1 MFCAMDKNGDG
12 FVDLEEIK
20 AWWTK
25 QDSSQSAMKAMEDL
39 WGMDTD
45 HDGKVSK
52 LEWLNFMGGK
62 VTDEQYKENIEI
74 GKSALTLKNLVS
86 FIKLKSWHNF
96 SGHGALSSGSP
107 AQTWSCFWQVEM
119 QCVQG
124 ELVQCP
130 PLNTGCRKGD
140 FLGVPLAMAEKHFL
154 AFLGGS

>member
-39 WGMDTD
+39 WGMDTN

-52 LEWLNFMGGK
+52 SEWLNFMGGK
-62 VTDEQYKENIEI
+62 VTDKQYRENIEI

-86 FIKLKSWHNF
+86 SHKLKY
-96 SGHGALSSGSP
+96 
-107 AQTWSCFWQVEM
+107 
-119 QCVQG
+119 
-124 ELVQCP
+124 
-130 PLNTGCRKGD
+130 
-140 FLGVPLAMAEKHFL
+140 
-154 AFLGGS
+154 

>member
-25 QDSSQSAMKAMEDL
+25 QDSSQSAMKALEDL

-86 FIKLKSWHNF
+86 FLKLKS
-96 SGHGALSSGSP
+96 
-107 AQTWSCFWQVEM
+107 
-119 QCVQG
+119 
-124 ELVQCP
+124 
-130 PLNTGCRKGD
+130 
-140 FLGVPLAMAEKHFL
+140 
-154 AFLGGS
+154 